1 MNCMSFIEIF
11 LVLGLSLMLVFIAK
25 HYCLLVLRVYV
36 NNPLALAD
44 LLFEKCFTCA
54 LKDFLLWGEK
64 HLSQWYWAY
73 TGWGGGGGGSACVI
87 LLYLPAGFRS
97 LWRTGAVI
105 SVRLEERF

>member
-73 TGWGGGGGGSACVI
+73 TGWGGGGGEVH
-87 LLYLPAGFRS
+87 
-97 LWRTGAVI
+97 V
-105 SVRLEERF
+105 